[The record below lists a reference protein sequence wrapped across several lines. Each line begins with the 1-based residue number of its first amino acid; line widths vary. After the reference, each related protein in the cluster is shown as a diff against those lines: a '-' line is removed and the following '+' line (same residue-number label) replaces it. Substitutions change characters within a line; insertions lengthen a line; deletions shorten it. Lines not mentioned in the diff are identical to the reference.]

1 MRFIDFRLVPP
12 DGGFHPAERVVGE
25 DPTIHRV
32 AIHQFR
38 TLDDGTAVAM
48 FESVGDAARAAELL
62 EAEPSVHSFDIAT
75 TGGDRLYSHCHVDVG
90 DGVARVFGVAER
102 HELVLDMP
110 MRYAE
115 RGGLEIRAVG
125 EYETF
130 RDAMEEIPER
140 VEFTLL
146 RTGEYA
152 PGGEGLFQQ
161 LTSRQQ
167 ETLRTAVEVGYYQE
181 PRRVTYQDIAD
192 RLHISAGT
200 VGEHLRKIEAKI
212 LTNVVPERQPQAVTD
227 GSGEP

>member
-12 DGGFHPAERVVGE
+12 NGGFHPAERAVGE
-25 DPTIHRV
+25 DPSIRRV

-38 TLDDGTAVAM
+38 TLDDDTAVAM

-62 EAEPSVHSFDIAT
+62 DAEPTVHSFDIAT
-75 TGGDRLYSHCHVDVG
+75 TEGDRMYAHCHVEVG
-90 DGVARVFGVAER
+90 DSVARVFGIAER

-110 MRYAE
+110 MRYAD
-115 RGGLEIRAVG
+115 RGGLEIRAIG
-125 EYETF
+125 KYETF
-130 RDAMEEIPER
+130 RDAMREIPES

-152 PGGEGLFQQ
+152 PGGEGFFQQ
-161 LTSRQQ
+161 LTPRQQ
-167 ETLRTAVEVGYYQE
+167 ETLRTAVEVGYYNE

-212 LTNVVPERQPQAVTD
+212 LTGVVPEPQQPAVTD
-227 GSGEP
+227 GSGER